1 MGIMAVD
8 PTLPPCHQMHLLG
21 HDGPVNVLRQAF
33 VKGKVP
39 QSWIFSGMR
48 GIGKA
53 TFAYQMA
60 REILKKTDYDARFI
74 DRQIDAGTYPNL
86 MVVSC
91 GVDED
96 GKKNRDITVDD
107 VRKITTSLH
116 QSAAIPGWRIVL
128 IDAADDLNRN
138 AANAVLKVLEEPP
151 SQTLFFLIAH
161 SMGRLLPTIRSRC
174 CHLTFSPLP
183 LEKMRMTVEK
193 MGGGDPSVALAAAQG
208 SLGRY
213 TQFMAAD
220 SHQLFG
226 QVLAIL
232 PSILQGDFVKAQAF
246 SGTFVKADPRFP
258 VALELIA
265 WILSQLTLLAHDS
278 SVGNKA
284 AAEILP
290 EMMQIQTQLR
300 PLVSLVSPYHWMQAY
315 QQVSH
320 FLSQAHHAHLD
331 QNHVMMAVFF
341 MINNP
346 ELGEKF

>member
-1 MGIMAVD
+1 MAID
-8 PTLPPCHQMHLLG
+8 LTLSPCRQTHLLG
-21 HDGPVNVLRQAF
+21 HEGPVDFLRQAF
-33 VKGKVP
+33 IKGKVP

-60 REILKKTDYDARFI
+60 RQILKKTDYDDRFI

-86 MVVSC
+86 MVVTC

-107 VRKITTSLH
+107 VRKVTAYLH
-116 QSAAIPGWRIVL
+116 QSPAIPGWRIVL

-151 SQTLFFLIAH
+151 SQTLFFLITH

-183 LEKMRMTVEK
+183 LEKMRNLIEK
-193 MGGGDPSVALAAAQG
+193 MGDGDSFVALAAAQG

-213 TQFMAAD
+213 GQFMAAD

-226 QVLAIL
+226 QVLSIL

-258 VALELIA
+258 VALELIL
-265 WILSQLTLLAHDS
+265 WMLSQLTLLAHDDSPKNKVS
-278 SVGNKA
+278 SEN
-284 AAEILP
+284 LP
-290 EMMQIQTQLR
+290 EMNQIQMQLR
-300 PLVSLVSPYHWMQAY
+300 PLVSLVCPYHWTQAY